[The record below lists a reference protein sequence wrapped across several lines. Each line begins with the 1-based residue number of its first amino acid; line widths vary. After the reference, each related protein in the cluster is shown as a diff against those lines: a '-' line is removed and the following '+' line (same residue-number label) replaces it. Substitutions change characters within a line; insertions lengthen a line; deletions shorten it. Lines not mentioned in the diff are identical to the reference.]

1 MIRFPSRSEIK
12 DAMKWYRLGQ
22 RFKYIMHEPYARWQR
37 GAVGEYQEGRKA
49 IFNQGLFEESA
60 TAKERLGTKREL
72 DDGRIFRY
80 AGITAAAITA
90 SGALLS
96 KAQTKVDATIAAAD
110 AAIDLVGIKEISL
123 TIAGATADLYKD
135 GELVVKAGTDIGSK
149 YKVRGNVATG
159 NPAAGRATVSLYDKL
174 FVTWVA
180 ASTTIGAYQNPY
192 KNLLLNPAVA
202 SVGTGTGGEHV
213 MGMAIRPITASYY
226 AWLQTRGI
234 AALVL
239 DVAAAA
245 GDQDYEAQIVPG
257 PTSGRGALV
266 AAGPVSGHQS
276 IGELVER
283 TDRTTAEACLVFLTL
298 E

>member
-1 MIRFPSRSEIK
+1 MIKIPSRSEIK
-12 DAMKWYRLGQ
+12 DALGWYRLAQ
-22 RFKYIMHEPYARWQR
+22 KFKAGDPYHWWQR
-37 GAVGEYQEGRKA
+37 GAVGEYQEGKKTL
-49 IFNQGLFEESA
+49 FNQGLFEESS

-72 DDGRIFRY
+72 DDGRVYRY

-96 KAQTKVDATIAAAD
+96 KAQTAVAATIAAAD
-110 AAIDLVGIKEISL
+110 ALIDLVGAREITL

-149 YKVRGNVATG
+149 YKVRGNVVTG
-159 NPAAGRATVSLYDKL
+159 NPAAGRAVVSLYDKL

-180 ASTTIGAYQNPY
+180 ASTTIGAYQSPF
-192 KNLLLNPAVA
+192 KNLLINPAVA
-202 SVGTGTGGEHV
+202 SVGTGTAGEHV
-213 MGMAIRPITASYY
+213 MGMSIRPITASYY

-245 GDQDYEAQIVPG
+245 GDQDYEAQIIPG

-276 IGELVER
+276 IGELVEM
-283 TDRTTAEACLVFLTL
+283 TDRTTAEACLVYLTI